1 MTGLKLILAAL
12 VLALMSAAPA
22 RADMVWLRGAA
33 GDPGSL
39 DPHKATTQ
47 IESNVLSELFECLL
61 TRNARG
67 ELIPGVAE
75 SWSASE
81 DGLVYT
87 FKFRPGD
94 RWSNGDPVLPDDFV
108 YAFRR
113 LMAPA
118 TGAPYANILYTLKNG
133 AKVNHGES
141 PVEALGVRALGET
154 SLEIA
159 LEQPAPYFLEQLT
172 HFTAMPLHRASIE
185 AFGSDFVRPAH
196 LVTNGPFMLRE
207 FTPNER
213 VVLVKNPLYHAAA
226 QVALDRE
233 IFISLEDRSAALL
246 RFMAGE
252 IHSYDDVPAEQLAFV
267 RKTLQDALKI
277 TPSLGIYY
285 YAFDTR
291 HPPFGDKRVR
301 QALSMAIDRDFL
313 AGRIW
318 GGAMAPSVSFA
329 PPGIPG
335 YGAPAEAPWAE
346 MTLFEREDQ
355 AKKLLAE
362 AGYGEGGK
370 KLDVEIRF
378 NNSENHRATAVAV
391 ADMWRMLGVE
401 TRLLGT
407 DATSFYAFLREKSAF
422 DVVRSSWLADFPDA
436 QNFLFLAQSGNKGLN
451 VPGFSS
457 EAYDAL
463 MEEAGRERAPGKRSA
478 ILHRAEALLL
488 EESPYAVLM
497 SYRSSNLVSPKLRGW
512 EPNALA
518 DHYGRYVSIAPD

>member
-1 MTGLKLILAAL
+1 MTRLNLILAA
-12 VLALMSAAPA
+12 VALALMSAAPL
-22 RADMVWLRGAA
+22 RAEMVWLRGAA

-39 DPHKATTQ
+39 DPHKAQTQ
-47 IESNVLSELFECLL
+47 IESNVLSELFEGLL

-67 ELIPGVAE
+67 ELVAGVAE
-75 SWSASE
+75 SWSATD
-81 DGLVYT
+81 DGLVYA
-87 FKFRPGD
+87 FKFRPGV
-94 RWSNGDPVLPDDFV
+94 RWSNGDRVTPNDFV

-113 LMAPA
+113 LMSPA
-118 TGAPYANILYTLKNG
+118 TGAPYANILYTLKN
-133 AKVNHGES
+133 AARVNKGEL
-141 PVEALGVRALGET
+141 PLEALGARALSET

-159 LEQPAPYFLEQLT
+159 LERPAPYFLEQLT
-172 HFTAMPLHRASIE
+172 HFTAMPLHQASIE

-196 LVTNGPFMLRE
+196 LVTNGPFKLRE

-213 VVLVKNPLYHAAA
+213 VVLVKNPLYYEAA
-226 QVALDRE
+226 QVALDQE

-252 IHSYDDVPAEQLAFV
+252 IQSYDDVPAEQLAFV
-267 RKTLQDALKI
+267 RKMLPDSLKI

-291 HPPFGDKRVR
+291 HPPFDDKRVR

-318 GGAMAPSVSFA
+318 GGAMAPSMSFA
-329 PPGIPG
+329 PPDIPS
-335 YGAPAEAPWAE
+335 YGAPAQAPWAA

-370 KLDVEIRF
+370 KLEIEIRF

-391 ADMWRMLGVE
+391 AAMWRALGVE
-401 TRLLGT
+401 TRLVGT
-407 DATSFYAFLREKSAF
+407 DGTSFYAFLREKTAF
-422 DVVRSSWLADFPDA
+422 DVARSSWLADFPDA
-436 QNFLFLAQSGNKGLN
+436 ENFLFLAETANKGLD
-451 VPGFSS
+451 VPNFSS
-457 EAYDAL
+457 AAYDAL
-463 MEEAGRERAPGKRSA
+463 MEEAGRERAPQKRSE

-518 DHYGRYVSIAPD
+518 NHYGRYISIAPK